1 MPVKLR
7 PVLKWE
13 MRIWVH
19 RGALAAYLA
28 LYRPLLHL
36 LPSSS
41 PAFSLVQRADDAWC
55 SAWHSQKCAYY
66 YLLALLVFLLD
77 QFGTFVFCRHKIE
90 AAAITNVGYGTV
102 VSFDTPTSWNAQD
115 GYIRVCFPWI
125 ARMQWHPFSFYPV
138 CSHLLSRRSTRQTAP
153 RNLNALLQYEVVVGW
168 FSGVGES
175 CVLHCRR
182 PAAERQ
188 DQFSLISFPCNMI
201 SLRPAVLQEH
211 RSPQEQ
217 HPSDLHG
224 SRAKSSIFI
233 QAVGD

>member
-1 MPVKLR
+1 M
-7 PVLKWE
+7 
-13 MRIWVH
+13 
-19 RGALAAYLA
+19 
-28 LYRPLLHL
+28 
-36 LPSSS
+36 
-41 PAFSLVQRADDAWC
+41 
-55 SAWHSQKCAYY
+55 
-66 YLLALLVFLLD
+66 
-77 QFGTFVFCRHKIE
+77 
-90 AAAITNVGYGTV
+90 

-233 QAVGD
+233 QAVGDWSEQLMAQVAGTSNRPVWIEGERVRACSCVTSQCASCNRRNSPRTRRCAGPFPSPFNSNYRYDNLIVAASGIGSHLPLA